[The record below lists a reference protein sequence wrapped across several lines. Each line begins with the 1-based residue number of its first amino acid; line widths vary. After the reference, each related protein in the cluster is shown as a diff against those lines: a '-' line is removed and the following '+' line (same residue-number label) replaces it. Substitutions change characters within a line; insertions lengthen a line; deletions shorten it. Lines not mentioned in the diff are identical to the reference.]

1 MTKGSWQGL
10 SCVVTRRQGGSCRS
24 LPCTLNDVPTPK
36 HPSNFRDALNAKETP
51 PIILDGGL
59 GTHLADRG
67 NDVTGELWSA
77 QILMDRPEE
86 VRAAH
91 QDFFVAG
98 AQVATTCSYQV
109 SFDGLAH
116 AGSSDQ
122 FETMLRTSV
131 RLARE
136 AATADA
142 GATPRWVAASVGP
155 YGAGPGAGTEYD
167 GAYDLNATELAAWH
181 SDRLGLLAEAGADV
195 IIFETV
201 PSFDEVQALTVLAK
215 DLELPAILSLNV
227 RADEQGKVVLGDG
240 TDLRTAAKFVAD
252 SSVWAGVGVNCC
264 PVPLAVAALQIL
276 GDETDLPLSAYP
288 NSGEIWD
295 HEARVWV
302 PASEG
307 NDLPSAVGELISAGA
322 RLIGGCCQVSPEQ
335 ITRVRE
341 AIQLG

>member
-1 MTKGSWQGL
+1 MDYPLGRGVS
-10 SCVVTRRQGGSCRS
+10 SRP
-24 LPCTLNDVPTPK
+24 LPCTLDDVHIPN
-36 HPSNFRDALNAKETP
+36 HPSNFRDALRAEGSP

-67 NDVTGELWSA
+67 NDVTGHLWSA

-91 QDFFVAG
+91 QDFFAAG

-109 SFDGLAH
+109 SFDGLVQV
-116 AGSSDQ
+116 GSSED

-131 RLARE
+131 VLARD
-136 AATADA
+136 ASTADTA
-142 GATPRWVAASVGP
+142 VAPRWVAASVGP

-167 GAYDLNATELAAWH
+167 GAYDLAATELAAWH
-181 SDRLGLLAEAGADV
+181 RERLEILADAGADF

-201 PSFDEVQALTVLAK
+201 PSLAEVEALTFLAK
-215 DLELPAILSLNV
+215 DLELPAILSVTV
-227 RADEQGKVVLGDG
+227 RTDERGQIVLGDG
-240 TDLRTAAKFVAD
+240 TDLGVAAKIVQE
-252 SSVWAGVGVNCC
+252 SGVWAGIGVNCC

-276 GDETDLPLSAYP
+276 GEETDLPLSAYP
-288 NSGEIWD
+288 NSGETWD

-302 PASEG
+302 PGTEG
-307 NDLPSAVGELISAGA
+307 NDLPGSVPALVAAGA
-322 RLIGGCCQVSPEQ
+322 RLIGGCCQVTPEQ